1 MKIKF
6 HLNENIEWICNS
18 NQILKLSS
26 NTLNMMETQFNEILI
41 LILRLNWIELNT
53 IFFSLTI
60 NRVNVLIELSI
71 ELNLVDLVS
80 IQIKSNCF
88 FF

>member
-1 MKIKF
+1 VKIKF